1 MKTIRKEAKLLSYT
15 LLYDKSGN
23 LITERTSVDI
33 KALEEHMP
41 KQEYETLKLILR
53 EATQKL
59 DAVHSHIENCLN
71 ARVMNN

>member
-1 MKTIRKEAKLLSYT
+1 MKKIRKEAKLLGYA

-23 LITERTSVDI
+23 LVTERTSVDI

-41 KQEYETLKLILR
+41 KQEFETLKIVLR
-53 EATQKL
+53 EATQKM
-59 DAVHSHIENCLN
+59 DAIHSHIEECLN